1 MGFTIWIKLLRWTGT
16 KKKTCFIGRLWL
28 FTQQSADC
36 GMNYFSPSSIQSWR
50 KKIKRLSGSNTKGSN
65 PAATRNQERNILCSF
80 SIYFRVRNQRS
91 LRKIGPNDKRRK
103 SRRRRWFSATGNG
116 KQTSLVEMPC
126 ILIEKNEGSFKL
138 VNKKTLN
145 GRWLNFL
152 RCRRLKYST
161 CG

>member
-1 MGFTIWIKLLRWTGT
+1 MIARLVWNWYHGIYYLNQAAALNWNKEKRKPALLVGCGCSHSNQLIAGWIISVLH
-16 KKKTCFIGRLWL
+16 L
-28 FTQQSADC
+28 FRA
-36 GMNYFSPSSIQSWR
+36 GG

-126 ILIEKNEGSFKL
+126 ILIFK
-138 VNKKTLN
+138 KW
-145 GRWLNFL
+145 RFF
-152 RCRRLKYST
+152 
-161 CG
+161 